1 MKEILIQILRQTKII
16 VSTDLPLTS
25 EGGDQLPKNRFL
37 PLRGVRGVNDGKSNQ
52 LINKEFY
59 FSRLA
64 LLAMVIAFAAC
75 TSTGKK
81 NDNQMKSNE
90 NYSEGIYGY
99 DVAFLSKHDIET
111 VELKDENS
119 PARVLVAP
127 GLQGRVMT
135 STANGEKGTSF
146 GWINYDFIK
155 AGEMSKQFNP
165 FGGEERLWLGPEGG
179 PFSIYFKPGVE
190 QVFANWR
197 VPPELDTKP
206 FKVVEETEKS
216 VQFETSFSLVNAAG
230 TTMDIGIKRKV
241 QLLSKDEAEKALQL
255 TLGSSLNFVAFQSVN
270 TLQNEG
276 DIQWNSDNGFL
287 SIWLLCMFNP
297 SEEGVV
303 FIPFKEGSVD
313 DLGVKVTD
321 DYFGKVPPERL
332 IVKDNILFF
341 KTDGKY
347 RSKIGISPKRAE
359 PYCGSYDPKKQVL
372 TLLWYSQPAEPE
384 KYVNSKW
391 GQQDDPLS
399 GDAVNSYNDGPADD
413 GKVMGPFYEIESSSP
428 AALLNAGETITHTQR
443 IFHISGDEKD
453 LNEITEKLFHVSLN
467 DIKTAFN

>member
-1 MKEILIQILRQTKII
+1 MKENSMIH
-16 VSTDLPLTS
+16 
-25 EGGDQLPKNRFL
+25 
-37 PLRGVRGVNDGKSNQ
+37 
-52 LINKEFY
+52 

-64 LLAMVIAFAAC
+64 LLAVVIALVAC
-75 TSTGKK
+75 TSSGKK
-81 NDNQMKSNE
+81 NNNQMKSSE

-99 DVAFLSKHDIET
+99 DVAFLAKHDIET

-146 GWINYDFIK
+146 GWINYDFIES
-155 AGEMSKQFNP
+155 GEANKQFNP

-179 PFSIYFKPGVE
+179 PFSIYFAPGAE

-206 FKVVEETEKS
+206 FEVVGKTEKS
-216 VQFETSFSLVNAAG
+216 VQFKTSFSLVNAES
-230 TTMDIGIKRKV
+230 TTMDIGIKCKV
-241 QLLSKDEAEKALQL
+241 QLLSKAEAEKALQL

-347 RSKIGISPKRAE
+347 RSKIGISPKRAK

-428 AALLNAGETITHTQR
+428 AALLNASETITHTQR

-467 DIKTAFN
+467 YIKTAFD